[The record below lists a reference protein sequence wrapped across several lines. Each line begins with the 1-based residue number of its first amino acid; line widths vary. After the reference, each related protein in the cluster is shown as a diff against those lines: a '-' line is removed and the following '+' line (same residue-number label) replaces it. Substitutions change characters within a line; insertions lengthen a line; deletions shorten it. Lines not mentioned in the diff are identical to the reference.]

1 MVNQDLIKSN
11 PYFAGLTD
19 QQLTEVCNKAN
30 FVSVNKKER
39 IYDFGEPIDV
49 VYIVQKGS
57 IKLGSDIDS
66 KKSLVKHIAYENDIF
81 GENIFTVQKRSEY
94 AEAIKESTLISIDVQ
109 TIKMLLTE
117 NSQFANKITEVIIE
131 RINNLEQ
138 RMKNFIFMKA
148 HTRIANFLKQ
158 TAIKR
163 GIKIGFDETLI
174 NHGMSHKDISF
185 LTDTSRQTVTRVLAE
200 LKSTNSIH
208 FSARKP
214 NKILIRDMA
223 AL

>member
-1 MVNQDLIKSN
+1 MVNQDILKSN
-11 PYFAGLTD
+11 PYFAQLSD
-19 QQLTEVCNKAN
+19 QQLVSLSQKSN
-30 FVSVNKKER
+30 FVSIAKKQRVYESGGPL
-39 IYDFGEPIDV
+39 DM
-49 VYIVQKGS
+49 VYIVVKGS
-57 IKLGSDIDS
+57 VKLGSDIEQD
-66 KKSLVKHIAYENDIF
+66 KSLVKHIAYENDIF
-81 GENIFTVQKRSEY
+81 GENIFTNNTRSEY
-94 AEAIKESTLISIDVQ
+94 AEAIKESTLISIDVN
-109 TIKMLLTE
+109 TIRSLLVE

-158 TAIKR
+158 TAVSR

-200 LKSTNSIH
+200 LKTANLIH

-214 NKILIRDMA
+214 NKILIRNMA